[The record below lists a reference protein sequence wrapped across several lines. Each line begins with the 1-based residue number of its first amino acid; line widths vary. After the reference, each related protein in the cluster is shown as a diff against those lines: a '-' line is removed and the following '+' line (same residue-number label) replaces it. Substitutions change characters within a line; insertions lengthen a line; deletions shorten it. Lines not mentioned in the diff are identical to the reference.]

1 MQNAS
6 MQEMFLLDATRT
18 DKFNLKWNDF
28 YWIIQNIINQET
40 IQLLLELADE
50 VGLKSA
56 IADYFDGAI
65 INQTEN
71 RAVLH
76 TALRAKESQ
85 IKVDGVNVV
94 PEVYAVKN
102 KIKAFTHEV
111 ISGSRTG
118 FTGKRLHRC
127 CQYRWRVRFRACN
140 GS

>member
-1 MQNAS
+1 
-6 MQEMFLLDATRT
+6 
-18 DKFNLKWNDF
+18 
-28 YWIIQNIINQET
+28 
-40 IQLLLELADE
+40 LELADE

-102 KIKAFTHEV
+102 KIK
-111 ISGSRTG
+111 G
-118 FTGKRLHRC
+118 FYT
-127 CQYRWRVRFRACN
+127 
-140 GS
+140 

>member
-1 MQNAS
+1 MQ
-6 MQEMFLLDATRT
+6 TT

-76 TALRAKESQ
+76 TALRARNPK
-85 IKVDGVNVV
+85 
-94 PEVYAVKN
+94 
-102 KIKAFTHEV
+102 
-111 ISGSRTG
+111 
-118 FTGKRLHRC
+118 
-127 CQYRWRVRFRACN
+127 
-140 GS
+140 